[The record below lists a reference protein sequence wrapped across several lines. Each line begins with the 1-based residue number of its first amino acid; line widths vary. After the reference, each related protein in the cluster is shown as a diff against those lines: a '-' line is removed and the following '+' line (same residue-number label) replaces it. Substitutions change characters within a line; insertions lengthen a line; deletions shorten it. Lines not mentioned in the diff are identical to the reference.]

1 MALGVVK
8 IVCYIVE
15 PLDGGAINL
24 GKNTINLRTPKKTK
38 KEDPQTQSAQ
48 VCGIL
53 FQKVI
58 LFLVRCSLKT
68 VKISFS
74 HAFDERTCFFWVK
87 PLFNF
92 HFRSFCFASS
102 K

>member
-24 GKNTINLRTPKKTK
+24 EKNTINLRTPKKTK
-38 KEDPQTQSAQ
+38 KLTRNQSAQ

-58 LFLVRCSLKT
+58 LFWFVALKN
-68 VKISFS
+68 S
-74 HAFDERTCFFWVK
+74 
-87 PLFNF
+87 
-92 HFRSFCFASS
+92 
-102 K
+102 